1 MSRKVRLD
9 RLLVDRGL
17 APSRQRARE
26 LIESGVVLVDGLA
39 ATKVAT
45 QVDVSRA
52 VRLVQEDHGWVGR
65 GALKLLG
72 ALDTFGVD
80 PSGWVCA
87 DLGASTG
94 GFTEVLL
101 HRGAQRVYAIDVGRG
116 LLHRRL
122 EVDPRVVVMD
132 GVNARYLTVGEP
144 PAEASGAAVPEAVQL
159 VVGDLSFIG
168 LDRVL
173 DAVARILSADGQ
185 AVLLVKPQFEV
196 GRAQLGAG
204 GRVKDEA
211 ARQSAIAQ
219 VRATA
224 SSGGFVVRNGVDS
237 TVPGA
242 KSGNVEHFLH
252 LVRRP
257 SGSG

>member
-1 MSRKVRLD
+1 MSKKVRLD

-17 APSRQRARE
+17 APSRLRARE
-26 LIESGVVLVDGLA
+26 LIEAGVVRVDGVPVSRVA
-39 ATKVAT
+39 A
-45 QVDVSRA
+45 QVDAERPVSVDHA
-52 VRLVQEDHGWVGR
+52 DHGWVGR

-72 ALDTFGVD
+72 ALDAFAID
-80 PSGWVCA
+80 PTGWVCA

-101 HRGAQRVYAIDVGRG
+101 RRGAERVYAIDVGRG

-122 EVDPRVVVMD
+122 VVDPRVVVME

-144 PAEASGAAVPEAVQL
+144 APDGGASLPAPVDL

-173 DAVARILSADGQ
+173 PAVHTLLRPGGR

-196 GRAQLGAG
+196 GRENLGSG
-204 GRVKDEA
+204 GRVVDDG
-211 ARQSAIAQ
+211 ARRAAIARICA
-219 VRATA
+219 VAVD
-224 SSGGFVVRNGVDS
+224 GGFHVVGGADS
-237 TVPGA
+237 VLPGA
-242 KSGNVEHFLH
+242 KAGNVEHFVWLE
-252 LVRRP
+252 RAP
-257 SGSG
+257 AADG